1 MGSLRV
7 GILGSGFIA
16 QHKHLP
22 AWKRI
27 GDKARVVA
35 VCDVNEAQAA
45 QVARQFG
52 VPQVY
57 ADLRRML
64 AVEKLDILDI
74 CTPPRTH
81 ATLALAAL
89 QSGAHVL
96 IEKPMA
102 VNTEE
107 CDAIIREAGQV
118 QKKVCV
124 AHSDLFYPSFR
135 RARQIVANGEIGDL
149 RGMHIFLSTP
159 VDYITSRPEHWA
171 HRLAGGVLGET
182 GPHVIYMT
190 LAFIRRILD
199 VSVSAR
205 KLLPEFPWS
214 PYEDYRLELVGEHA
228 TSSVVLTYTSRCW
241 AAQVDLWGSTGLL
254 QVDLETQTVVL
265 HRRPDLR
272 PSTLGFSTVREAAQ
286 MMRGT
291 LGTAVSYAAG
301 RLENTHQRLVREF
314 VESIVEG
321 KPVPVTAE
329 EGREAVR
336 VMDLI
341 VQKLNSPAA

>member
-1 MGSLRV
+1 
-7 GILGSGFIA
+7 
-16 QHKHLP
+16 
-22 AWKRI
+22 
-27 GDKARVVA
+27 
-35 VCDVNEAQAA
+35 VCDVNATQAQE
-45 QVARQFG
+45 VARQFG
-52 VPQVY
+52 VPRIY
-57 ADLRRML
+57 ADLSRML
-64 AVEKLDILDI
+64 AAERLDIVDI

-81 ATLALAAL
+81 AALALNAL
-89 QSGAHVL
+89 QSGAHIL

-107 CDAIIREAGQV
+107 CDAIIREAGKA

-135 RARQIVANGEIGDL
+135 RARQIVSNGEIGDL
-149 RGMHIFLSTP
+149 KGMHIFLSTP
-159 VDYITSRPEHWA
+159 VDYITSRSEHWA

-228 TSSVVLTYTSRCW
+228 TSSVDLTYTSRCW

-254 QVDLETQTVVL
+254 KLDLETQTVVL

-272 PSTLGFSTVREAAQ
+272 PSTLGFSTLREAAQ

-291 LGTAVSYAAG
+291 LGTAVSYATG

-321 KPVPVTAE
+321 KAVPVTAE

-336 VMDLI
+336 VMDLV